1 MIFATILLGLIFV
14 IIYGTCSIMSKLSKE
29 PKKINKKSTG
39 ITYLDE
45 LNEAARRGIIGGG
58 PPNDVKRD

>member
-1 MIFATILLGLIFV
+1 
-14 IIYGTCSIMSKLSKE
+14 MSKLSKE
-29 PKKINKKSTG
+29 PKTVKKSTG

-58 PPNDVKRD
+58 PPNDVKRDWLINLLI